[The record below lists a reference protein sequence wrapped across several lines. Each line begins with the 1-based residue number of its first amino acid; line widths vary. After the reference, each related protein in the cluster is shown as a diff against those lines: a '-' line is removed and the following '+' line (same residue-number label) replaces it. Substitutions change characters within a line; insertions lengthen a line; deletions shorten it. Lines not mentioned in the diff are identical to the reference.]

1 MGFNCGIVGLPNVGK
16 STLFNALTDD
26 RGGSGRQLSVLHHRA
41 QYRPRAGARPAAG
54 RGWPG
59 SRKSAKVVPTQLEI
73 KDIAGLVR
81 GASKGE
87 GLGNKFLG
95 AIREVDAILHVLRCF
110 EDPDVT
116 HVEGGVDPLRDAELI
131 ETELLLADLES
142 LERQQDGLVKRARG
156 QDKEAKARL
165 ELLDRVLPADGGRA
179 RRRARCASTRGRPG
193 AARGLQPADRQAR
206 PLCLQRRRGARPRP
220 ATR

>member
-1 MGFNCGIVGLPNVGK
+1 M
-16 STLFNALTDD
+16 
-26 RGGSGRQLSVLHHRA
+26 
-41 QYRPRAGARPAAG
+41 
-54 RGWPG
+54 
-59 SRKSAKVVPTQLEI
+59 PTQLEI

-95 AIREVDAILHVLRCF
+95 AIREVDAVLQVLRCF

-142 LERQQDGLVKRARG
+142 LERQKDALVKRARG
-156 QDKEAKARL
+156 PDKEAKARL
-165 ELLDRVLPADGGRA
+165 ELLERILPAAGG
-179 RRRARCASTRGRPG
+179 G
-193 AARGLQPADRQAR
+193 PA
-206 PLCLQRRRGARPRP
+206 GAR
-220 ATR
+220 A

>member
-1 MGFNCGIVGLPNVGK
+1 MFTIEPNVGRVP
-16 STLFNALTDD
+16 APD
-26 RGGSGRQLSVLHHRA
+26 
-41 QYRPRAGARPAAG
+41 PRLDVAARIA
-54 RGWPG
+54 
-59 SRKSAKVVPTQLEI
+59 KSAKVVATQLEI

-116 HVEGGVDPLRDAELI
+116 HVEGAIDPLRDAELI
-131 ETELLLADLES
+131 ETELLLADIDS
-142 LERQQDGLVKRARG
+142 LARQKDGLVKRVRG

-165 ELLDRVLPADGGRA
+165 ELLERILPPMEDGRSARSLTMDADERQHLKSFNLLTAKPVLYVGNVDEAAAATGNALPERVAELARA
-179 RRRARCASTRGRPG
+179 QG
-193 AARGLQPADRQAR
+193 A
-206 PLCLQRRRGARPRP
+206 
-220 ATR
+220 